1 MKFKSVKPFLSDE
14 GLFGIKPYNI
24 DWAITDNWK
33 KAKNK
38 VLVVVEFVPSIDL
51 KEKSLMGH
59 TLSQQTYSNLF
70 DYTFSEVKKLNSKV
84 KQSDWGFMFVNF
96 NHFKWFDLSPQQKD
110 VCIGAATKRMRRII
124 KKIPHTHLLL
134 MGDTV
139 AAKILDD
146 PDANTKRLW
155 VHDYKGTPTVNTI
168 GIDRSFRASKSDD
181 DDLDDDA
188 IDQAN
193 ILGYASRCIQNLI
206 LGYNPYHIEVKPRAK
221 LIKTIKE
228 FDTLYK
234 ELKKA
239 KRVAVDTEGTSLE
252 QIGDY
257 PVCNIIRYW
266 LCYPVVSPR

>member
-14 GLFGIKPYNI
+14 GLFGIKPYNV

-124 KKIPHTHLLL
+124 KKIPRYSSLQ
-134 MGDTV
+134 
-139 AAKILDD
+139 
-146 PDANTKRLW
+146 NTR
-155 VHDYKGTPTVNTI
+155 
-168 GIDRSFRASKSDD
+168 
-181 DDLDDDA
+181 
-188 IDQAN
+188 
-193 ILGYASRCIQNLI
+193 
-206 LGYNPYHIEVKPRAK
+206 
-221 LIKTIKE
+221 
-228 FDTLYK
+228 
-234 ELKKA
+234 
-239 KRVAVDTEGTSLE
+239 
-252 QIGDY
+252 
-257 PVCNIIRYW
+257 
-266 LCYPVVSPR
+266 